1 MSDENTFKK
10 LKKLSLAR
18 LSYSPHCRLVYVSL
32 EPLQRERFEFSE
44 WKKKENRAGS
54 LVSCSSR
61 SRSDRH
67 VEVKTHVSTAQFDWR
82 LDWLWSHGNTEQKRQ
97 RALSNNDDEITKQY
111 SSAGWKLRTHT
122 QLWGAEV
129 LQPLFSR
136 APLTASAVSDG
147 GGNRAAGRR
156 RMEEEDGGREGVS
169 QAGWTDSGQSHCSS
183 MSQRF
188 LDELPSAR
196 YSVTCDHTELQRTR
210 LQHVYERQDRWT
222 RTDWWQFRENDSEL
236 VSLPG
241 LAPRWAN
248 ELTAD
253 SYI

>member
-18 LSYSPHCRLVYVSL
+18 PSYSAHCRLVYLSL
-32 EPLQRERFEFSE
+32 EPLQRERLEFSE
-44 WKKKENRAGS
+44 WKKRENRAGS

-111 SSAGWKLRTHT
+111 SSAGWKLHTHT

-147 GGNRAAGRR
+147 GGNRAAGRWR
-156 RMEEEDGGREGVS
+156 REG
-169 QAGWTDSGQSHCSS
+169 W
-183 MSQRF
+183 R
-188 LDELPSAR
+188 ESAR
-196 YSVTCDHTELQRTR
+196 PAGPTLGSHTAAQ
-210 LQHVYERQDRWT
+210 
-222 RTDWWQFRENDSEL
+222 
-236 VSLPG
+236 
-241 LAPRWAN
+241 WAN
-248 ELTAD
+248 ASWMNFHLLATPSPVIIHWAAED
-253 SYI
+253 SASACVREAGPVNTDGLMTV

>member
-18 LSYSPHCRLVYVSL
+18 PSYSAHCRLVHVSL

-67 VEVKTHVSTAQFDWR
+67 VEVKTHVSTTQFDWR

-111 SSAGWKLRTHT
+111 SSAGWKLHTHT
-122 QLWGAEV
+122 RSCGERR
-129 LQPLFSR
+129 FSNLCSQGR
-136 APLTASAVSDG
+136 RWQHRPWVMEEGTGQQGGGGGRDG
-147 GGNRAAGRR
+147 GSQPGRLDR
-156 RMEEEDGGREGVS
+156 LWAVTLQLNEPTLP
-169 QAGWTDSGQSHCSS
+169 GWTSICSPLRHLWS
-183 MSQRF
+183 
-188 LDELPSAR
+188 
-196 YSVTCDHTELQRTR
+196 YTELQRTR

-222 RTDWWQFRENDSEL
+222 RTDWWQFRENNSEV